1 MTYSFGEKK
10 NYIYKK
16 NSLEGSLASGRGES
30 HEQ

>member
-10 NYIYKK
+10 LYKK
-16 NSLEGSLASGRGES
+16 KTSLEGSLASGRGES